1 MDAMTT
7 VTKVVYIAS
16 ALLYAL
22 LVLTIFLRKKLI
34 LKRAGKCVFS
44 VRPRPIKFSAAIIV
58 CAPFVMLFSAFVD
71 LRFYFKWM
79 LCAVALIA
87 TEIAVREASTL
98 RSSGVYENGVVT
110 EGELVLFTDISRAEK
125 TSASGEIRG
134 ETIAEFDVRGKGIRR
149 IVYADE
155 GERDAV
161 LNAVSECRAKLQ
173 R

>member
-1 MDAMTT
+1 
-7 VTKVVYIAS
+7 
-16 ALLYAL
+16 
-22 LVLTIFLRKKLI
+22 
-34 LKRAGKCVFS
+34 
-44 VRPRPIKFSAAIIV
+44 
-58 CAPFVMLFSAFVD
+58 
-71 LRFYFKWM
+71 M

>member
-1 MDAMTT
+1 
-7 VTKVVYIAS
+7 
-16 ALLYAL
+16 
-22 LVLTIFLRKKLI
+22 
-34 LKRAGKCVFS
+34 
-44 VRPRPIKFSAAIIV
+44 
-58 CAPFVMLFSAFVD
+58 MLFSAFVD

-79 LCAVALIA
+79 LCAVALLA

-134 ETIAEFDVRGKGIRR
+134 ETIAELEVRGKGIRR
-149 IVYADE
+149 IAYADE

-161 LNAVSECRAKLQ
+161 LNAVSECRSKL
-173 R
+173 RR